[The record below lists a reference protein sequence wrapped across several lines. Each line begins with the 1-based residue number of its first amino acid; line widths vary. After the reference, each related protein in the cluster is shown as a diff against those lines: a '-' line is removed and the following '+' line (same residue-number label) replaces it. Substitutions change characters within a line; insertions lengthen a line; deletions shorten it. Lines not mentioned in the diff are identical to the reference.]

1 MAQQPQGRFRHFLS
15 TPPGRIILILLAVG
29 AVFATYAY
37 VSVIIAIPAVLLFG
51 LALPIWAGTK
61 RPRVLAIIGLVIV
74 LAVAPIAT
82 VVFTQEILTPVGLS
96 SSPNNVP
103 LSNGNEVMQNAT
115 VSPYTGTSSTNFTW
129 TVTVFPANV
138 PQNNR
143 TPYELFLYISTCP
156 GATGNSSPYC
166 TQPYPLTVLP
176 NPTPLPDANQTP
188 VNGTAP
194 YIVTFHYQIG
204 TNGIWAWQMG
214 IYSRN
219 NTTGVPYFQTL
230 SGDPTYNGIEGPV
243 IGGFGV
249 IYSDLLLTIYFQDL
263 LFLGAPFY
271 FVLLVYMLFKNRE
284 RRKKEAQQ
292 RAPGPVPP
300 VTVLGGTTP
309 APPAKGTPLPSSNT
323 LPGPAAGP
331 PANAAS
337 ATQELNC
344 PKCNAVVYVGEQTC
358 WKCGATLP
366 ASSGGPAKTN

>member
-1 MAQQPQGRFRHFLS
+1 MAQQSQGRFRRFLS
-15 TPPGRIILILLAVG
+15 TTPGWIVLILIAVL

-37 VSVIIAIPAVLLFG
+37 VSVIIAIPAILLFG
-51 LALPIWAGTK
+51 LALPIWGGIK

-74 LAVAPIAT
+74 LTVAPIAT

-103 LSNGNEVMQNAT
+103 LSDGKEVMQNAS
-115 VSPYTGTSSTNFTW
+115 VSPYTGTASTNFTW

-143 TPYELFLYISTCP
+143 TPYVLYRYNSTCP
-156 GATGNSSPYC
+156 GATGNNSPYC
-166 TQPYPLTVLP
+166 SSPYPLTVMP
-176 NPTPLPDANQTP
+176 YPHPLPDANQTP

-194 YIVTFHYQIG
+194 YTVTFHDTIG
-204 TNGIWAWQMG
+204 SNGIWAWQMG

-230 SGDPTYNGIEGPV
+230 AGDPTYNGIEGPV

-271 FVLLVYMLFKNRE
+271 FVLLIYMLFKNRE
-284 RRKKEAQQ
+284 RRKKEALQ

-300 VTVLGGTTP
+300 AGGG
-309 APPAKGTPLPSSNT
+309 APPVTTGTPLPSSKT
-323 LPGPAAGP
+323 PPGSSAGP
-331 PANAAS
+331 PPAS
-337 ATQELNC
+337 AAAAQELNC
-344 PKCNAVVYVGEQTC
+344 PKCNAVVYAGEKSC
-358 WKCGATLP
+358 WKCGADL
-366 ASSGGPAKTN
+366 SSAPSLSARPGK